1 MRQPNKW
8 DDKAVAIFVTAF
20 FEKSENMRTNSLTL
34 VLGGAKSGKSEF
46 AEHLYSREK
55 KICYIATGVVKNP
68 DGEMQLRIRRHQQR
82 RSAKWTTCEQYRE
95 IAKLI
100 NDHHLDGYLLD
111 DAIMLVTNL
120 FYDLVLTKTDANKID
135 EYLTAASAQE
145 IGAIRTT
152 ILDEWQQILAARKA
166 NNQSM
171 IIVSDEVGL
180 GVVPATKQ
188 TRILRDLYGEV
199 NQLIAKQADSV
210 YFVVS
215 GIAQQI
221 K

>member
-1 MRQPNKW
+1 
-8 DDKAVAIFVTAF
+8 
-20 FEKSENMRTNSLTL
+20 MRTNSLTF

-46 AEHLYSREK
+46 AEGLYSRQERV
-55 KICYIATGVVKNP
+55 CYIATGVVKNP
-68 DGEMQLRIRRHQQR
+68 DGEMQLRIKRHQQR
-82 RSAKWTTCEQYRE
+82 RSAKWMTREQYQE

-100 NDHHLDGYLLD
+100 NNYHLDGYLLD

-120 FYDLVLTKTDANKID
+120 FYDIVLTKTSAEKID
-135 EYLTAASAQE
+135 EYLTNASAQE
-145 IGAIRTT
+145 IGLIRTT
-152 ILDEWQQILAARKA
+152 ILNEWQQILTARMT

-171 IIVSDEVGL
+171 VIVSDEVGL

-199 NQLIAKQADSV
+199 NQLIAKQADRV